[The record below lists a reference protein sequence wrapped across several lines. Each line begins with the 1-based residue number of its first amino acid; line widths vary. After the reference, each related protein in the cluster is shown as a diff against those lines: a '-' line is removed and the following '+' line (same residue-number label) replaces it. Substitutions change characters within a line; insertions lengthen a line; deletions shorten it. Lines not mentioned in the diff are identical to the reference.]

1 MAKRGPKRNKHQ
13 KARDIRKES
22 KLRAEGQ
29 TLHQIAE
36 AVGVS
41 HEQVRLDLKYI
52 DQRLI
57 AEAAKDLE
65 KAKAENL
72 AKLRFAQAEVLEAW
86 KLSLED
92 AEKVTVKH
100 SRAKL
105 DDEDDYC
112 EDPGIQ
118 VETTRVTEGQSG
130 NPGHLRNY
138 IRALEAEAK
147 LLGLYELG
155 TGKGDEAAQRLLEL
169 HEQLELARKL
179 YDTQETPP
187 AKS

>member
-13 KARDIRKES
+13 KARDIRQES
-22 KLRAEGQ
+22 KLRAEGH

-57 AEAAKDLE
+57 EAAAKDLE

-92 AEKVTVKH
+92 SERISTKQSADGT
-100 SRAKL
+100 
-105 DDEDDYC
+105 
-112 EDPGIQ
+112 
-118 VETTRVTEGQSG
+118 ETTTVTEGQSG

-147 LLGLYELG
+147 LLGLYEMG

-187 AKS
+187 AQS

>member
-13 KARDIRKES
+13 KARNIEQES
-22 KLRAEGQ
+22 KLRAEGKP
-29 TLHQIAE
+29 LREIAE
-36 AVGVS
+36 TVGVS

-52 DQRLI
+52 DKRLI
-57 AEAAKDLE
+57 EAAAKDLE

-112 EDPGIQ
+112 DDPGIQ

-147 LLGLYELG
+147 LLGLYEMG
-155 TGKGDEAAQRLLEL
+155 TGKGDEAAQRLIEL
-169 HEQLELARKL
+169 HEQLELARKQ
-179 YDTQETPP
+179 YDSQET
-187 AKS
+187 SGTQS

>member
-13 KARDIRKES
+13 KARNIEQES
-22 KLRAEGQ
+22 KLRAEGKP
-29 TLHQIAE
+29 LREIAE
-36 AVGVS
+36 TVGVS

-52 DQRLI
+52 DKRLI
-57 AEAAKDLE
+57 EAAAKDLE

-92 AEKVTVKH
+92 SEKITI
-100 SRAKL
+100 RQN
-105 DDEDDYC
+105 DDGSER
-112 EDPGIQ
+112 
-118 VETTRVTEGQSG
+118 TTVTEGQSG

-147 LLGLYELG
+147 LLGLYEMG
-155 TGKGDEAAQRLLEL
+155 TGKGDEAAQRLIEL
-169 HEQLELARKL
+169 HEQLELARKQ
-179 YDTQETPP
+179 YDSQETTGTQ
-187 AKS
+187 S